1 MAKNSVLPKC
11 QFIKQDRYNKRISAT
26 DDVLFLYMRFEWYS
40 FLLLK
45 FLILNIILN
54 SYYLA
59 SMALNYIWIGFF
71 LVAFVVAVLR
81 VVGFYLSDY
90 LGFLGYNF
98 TEEDLYV
105 FSAII
110 KSTFSMAETS
120 IDIIIYLIGVMA
132 LWLGIMKIGEEGG
145 AVNVLAKIIGPFFH
159 RLFPEIPRS
168 HPANGAMMMNIA
180 ANMLGLDNAA
190 TPLGLK
196 AMNELQSLNKSDDT
210 ASNAQIMFM
219 VLNTSGLTLIPVS
232 IMGLRAEAGA
242 TNPADVFIPILLAT
256 FVSSLVG
263 LIAVAAYQKLN
274 LFQPVIMAYLLAAIG
289 FVGLILATAWNMP
302 QEQLRVVT
310 DVAGNGI
317 IFCIII
323 AFIWLAFRKKVHV
336 FEAFIEGAK
345 DGFGVAVKIIPYL
358 VAMLVAIGV
367 FRASGAME
375 LLLTL
380 IRNFFVVIN
389 HVLVFF
395 GLPTMDLQFV
405 EALPVALM
413 KPLSGSGARGLMVEA
428 MKNYG
433 WDSLAGSLSAIL
445 QGTTET
451 TFYVLAVYFGAV
463 GIKKTRYAVPAALIA
478 DLAGVI
484 AAIFIAYIFF
494 G

>member
-1 MAKNSVLPKC
+1 
-11 QFIKQDRYNKRISAT
+11 
-26 DDVLFLYMRFEWYS
+26 
-40 FLLLK
+40 
-45 FLILNIILN
+45 
-54 SYYLA
+54 
-59 SMALNYIWIGFF
+59 MALNYIWVGFF
-71 LVAFVVAVLR
+71 LIAFLVAILR
-81 VVGFYLSDY
+81 VVGYFFADY

-98 TEEDLYV
+98 SLDDLYV

-110 KSTFSMAETS
+110 KSTFTMAETS

-132 LWLGIMKIGEEGG
+132 LWLGIMKVGEEGG

-168 HPANGAMMMNIA
+168 HPANGAMLMNIS

-196 AMNELQSLNKSDDT
+196 AMNELQSLNKDKDT

-242 TNPADVFIPILLAT
+242 TNPADIFIPILLAT
-256 FVSSLVG
+256 FIASLVA
-263 LIAVAAYQKLN
+263 LFVVAGYQKLN
-274 LFQPVIMAYLLAAIG
+274 LFQPVTMAYIVAAIVL
-289 FVGLILATAWNMP
+289 VGIILVTASNMP
-302 QEQLRVVT
+302 QERLKIVT
-310 DVAGNGI
+310 EVAGNGI
-317 IFCIII
+317 IFSIII
-323 AFIWLAFRKKVHV
+323 AFIWLAFRKGINI

-367 FRASGAME
+367 FRASGAMDI
-375 LLLTL
+375 LLEM
-380 IRNFFVVIN
+380 IRFIFVQIN
-389 HVLVFF
+389 VVLVFF
-395 GLPTMDLQFV
+395 NLPPMDLRFI

-413 KPLSGSGARGLMVEA
+413 KPLSGSGARGLMVES
-428 MKNYG
+428 MKTYG
-433 WDSLAGSLSAIL
+433 WESLPGSLAAIF

-451 TFYVLAVYFGAV
+451 TFYVLAVYFGSV